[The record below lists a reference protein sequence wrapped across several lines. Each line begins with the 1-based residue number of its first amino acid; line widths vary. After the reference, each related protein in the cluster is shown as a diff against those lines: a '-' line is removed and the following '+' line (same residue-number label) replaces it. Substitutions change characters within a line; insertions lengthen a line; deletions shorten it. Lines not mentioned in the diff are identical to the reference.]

1 MKDQDIKKMVK
12 NRYGQIAKDSSPC
25 CAQSSA
31 CCSPQNAA
39 DHYGK
44 SIGYRDEELKA
55 IPDGANLG
63 LGCGNPVALVSLRQG
78 ETVLDLGSGAGFDCF
93 LAANKVGK
101 KGKVI
106 GIDMTP
112 EMIEKARKNAEK
124 SGYKN
129 VEFKL
134 GEIENLPL
142 EAESV
147 DVIISNC
154 VINLSPEKDKVFK
167 EAFRV
172 LKPGGR
178 MMISDIVLLSD
189 LPESIKNSVLAYT
202 GCIAGAM
209 KRDDYLQSIKTS
221 GFQRVEVLG
230 EKPFLLGLRPED
242 QMVKAIV
249 DESGIPTDQIM
260 KMARSVLSI
269 KICGYKLSDDE

>member
-63 LGCGNPVALVSLRQG
+63 LGCGNPVALASLRQG

-167 EAFRV
+167 EAFRI

-230 EKPFLLGLRPED
+230 EKPFLLGLHPED

-249 DESGIPTDQIM
+249 DESGIPADQIM

-269 KICGYKLSDDE
+269 KICGYKPSDDE